1 MEIDPIES
9 STTTTEIS
17 TVETTTTTLE
27 ETAIVEET
35 AEATD
40 TVTLS
45 AEALEA
51 AAADEPLSI
60 EALGKKLLAARGQLK
75 ALTHDL
81 KDLEADETVVTYKL
95 NKETQALN
103 EKVAKANGQAVTD
116 YLSGNITAD

>member
-1 MEIDPIES
+1 MSIEPIES

-60 EALGKKLLAARGQLK
+60 EALGEKLLAAPGQLQ
-75 ALTHDL
+75 ALTQELQDL
-81 KDLEADETVVTYKL
+81 GRTRRPSETRSARKL
-95 NKETQALN
+95 RR
-103 EKVAKANGQAVTD
+103 
-116 YLSGNITAD
+116 